1 MTYLERMQ
9 QQVPYVANA
18 QQAPQQL
25 QQQAKHLCWQLNQ
38 LDPTCQTAR
47 QALMTTLFG
56 TVQANTFVMAN
67 FNCDYGFNIHFQG
80 FAYVNDNCTILDTSP
95 VIIGAG
101 AFLAP
106 GVVLACAGH
115 ALVAEQ
121 RAQGVSTSAPITL
134 AENVWLG
141 ANTVVA
147 GGVTIGAGSVIGANS
162 FVNRDIPAGVV
173 AVGSPCQ
180 VLRPVTAADRLQV
193 EQFDIK

>member
-9 QQVPYVANA
+9 QKTPYVANA
-18 QQAPQQL
+18 RQAPSRL
-25 QQQAKHLCWQLNQ
+25 QQQAKHLCWRLNQ
-38 LDPTCQTAR
+38 LDPTLQAER
-47 QALMTTLFG
+47 QPLMTKLFG
-56 TVQANTFVMAN
+56 TVQANTFIMTN

-80 FAYVNDNCTILDTSP
+80 FAYVNHNCTILDTSP
-95 VIIGAG
+95 VTIGAG
-101 AFLAP
+101 AFIAP

-162 FVNRDIPAGVV
+162 FVNHDIPAGVV
-173 AVGSPCQ
+173 AVGSPCR
-180 VLRPVTAADRLQV
+180 VLRAVTSADRLQV
-193 EQFDIK
+193 ETF